1 MKSFKGII
9 YKTTN
14 RINGKIYVGQDKNC
28 NPNYKGSGILLHRAI
43 SKYGWDNFVK
53 ETLEVCQ
60 SKEELNLREQFWI
73 KELNARD
80 KTVGY
85 NISAGGSGGDTIS
98 SHPDKHLIIAKSK
111 RYAKTIIGVDGLT
124 STQRRSRKVKTVLTS
139 NGVTI
144 AQAGGQV
151 AAKTAKTKMSS
162 VDGLTVAQ
170 HRSRVAAKTRMTT
183 ILDNGLSIAQ
193 TLSKRSAATMTS
205 TILDNGL
212 SIAQNIGKQ
221 VIDTLASKYDNET
234 GLTALKL
241 RGVNTAVTNWSNAQI
256 RKGLSKDIVETLSIE
271 YRKQAIARAKTKQLY
286 IDYRKS
292 SNFCYKD
299 VELINLSKHDV
310 GYVNGHV
317 NKVRK
322 RLANDSELTDDKIEQ
337 LCSEARYRCT
347 MKIKENRFYEQW
359 LKTIN
364 NNDNSA

>member
-14 RINGKIYVGQDKNC
+14 LINGKIYVGQDKNC

-53 ETLEVCQ
+53 EILEVCH
-60 SKEELNLREQFWI
+60 SKEELNDREKFWI
-73 KELNARD
+73 KELDARD

-98 SHPDKHLIIAKSK
+98 SHPDKRRIIAKTK
-111 RYAKTIIGVDGLT
+111 FTARTVVGNDGLT
-124 STQRRSRKVKTVLTS
+124 SNQRRSRKVKTVLAS
-139 NGVTI
+139 NGLTI
-144 AQAGGQV
+144 AKAGGQV

-162 VDGLTVAQ
+162 VDSLTVAQ
-170 HRSRVAAKTRMTT
+170 NRSRTAAKTR
-183 ILDNGLSIAQ
+183 
-193 TLSKRSAATMTS
+193 TS

-212 SIAQNIGKQ
+212 TIAQDLSKRSAITMQTTILDNGLTIAQDIGLQ
-221 VIDTLASKYDNET
+221 VISTLSSKIDTET
-234 GLTALKL
+234 GLTKLKL
-241 RGVNTAVTNWSNAQI
+241 RGVNTAVSNLTKSQI
-256 RKGLSKDIVETLSIE
+256 RKGLSKDVAEKLSIE
-271 YRKQAIARAKTKQLY
+271 YRRLAISRARTKQLY
-286 IDYRKS
+286 VDYRRS
-292 SNFCYKD
+292 SSFCYTD